1 MFWEFLKRFLLVA
14 PVIFYSG
21 VALAASVAPDQT
33 NETRRAEDY
42 RRLPLAFE
50 ANRGQSDS
58 QARFLAR
65 GSGYALLLNP
75 SKIIL
80 VMNRSRQADPSDPTA
95 ASKPPHPTVLELQLV
110 GANED
115 TQLQDLEPLPG
126 RSHYLTG
133 NRPEKWRTG
142 VPHFARVKYRG
153 VYPGVDL
160 VAYGNQ
166 ASFEYDFII
175 SPEVDPG
182 IIELRF
188 EGAEKIALSEQGDLL
203 LQLADGLV
211 QQNRP
216 TLYQQTQSGT
226 EPVTGSWVLRGPGR
240 VGFEVGEYDRSRPLT
255 IDPVLRYAS
264 FLGGGL
270 DDSGI
275 AVALDS
281 SRNSYY
287 MGVTSSLDFPVLGGV
302 KDTVQPEDIFVTKVS
317 SDGKSLLYSTYLGGT
332 GTDTVSEIGGLA
344 VDDLGSAYLCGIT
357 SSSDF
362 PAVNPIHVFNQ
373 GGTDAFI
380 VKLTPAGDALE
391 FSGYLGGARVD
402 RARRIALGPDGMA
415 CVVGETNSPDFPTI
429 AALQGA
435 MAGDTDAFITC
446 LNAAGD
452 IVFSTYFGGTGY
464 DGAYGVDIDAMG
476 DVYLVGETVSIDFP
490 TKIPLQA
497 ANAGGRDLFVTKLD
511 DTGTPLIY
519 STYLGGTGD
528 DFGRA
533 IDVTPSKQFYVVG
546 STVSTDFPMVA
557 AFQPALSGGRDAI
570 VASFAPSG
578 SILLYSTY
586 LGGSDDDSGL
596 GIAVDGSGE
605 AHVVGSTFSDDFPTK
620 DPIQAELGGLS
631 DAFLTEVGALGV
643 ELLHSTYLGGSAFDV
658 GRGVAVDSLDNVYIT
673 GFTGSV
679 DLPISNAL
687 QPMIGG
693 RLDAFFARISN
704 IFNFFFA
711 QFGDGDGVSS
721 TLIFSNSSSTEPAE
735 GTARIY
741 DPEGNPLVVDIN
753 GEVQEGSFSFNIPPL
768 GTAFFATDGIGDL
781 MVGSAE
787 VTTTTRV
794 GATILFAGGF
804 GVAGVGAVQP
814 LTKFVLPLDLDSAN
828 DLNTGVGLSNPQST
842 ATDATLTL
850 LTTAG
855 TPVPN
860 GGAMM
865 TLPAKGQIARFPNEI
880 YANRGID
887 LSSFKGGLMVEADAP
902 INGMAIRSEPGH
914 FAVLP
919 VTAVD

>member
-1 MFWEFLKRFLLVA
+1 M
-14 PVIFYSG
+14 Y
-21 VALAASVAPDQT
+21 
-33 NETRRAEDY
+33 
-42 RRLPLAFE
+42 
-50 ANRGQSDS
+50 
-58 QARFLAR
+58 
-65 GSGYALLLNP
+65 
-75 SKIIL
+75 
-80 VMNRSRQADPSDPTA
+80 
-95 ASKPPHPTVLELQLV
+95 
-110 GANED
+110 
-115 TQLQDLEPLPG
+115 
-126 RSHYLTG
+126 
-133 NRPEKWRTG
+133 
-142 VPHFARVKYRG
+142 
-153 VYPGVDL
+153 GVD
-160 VAYGNQ
+160 
-166 ASFEYDFII
+166 
-175 SPEVDPG
+175 
-182 IIELRF
+182 
-188 EGAEKIALSEQGDLL
+188 
-203 LQLADGLV
+203 
-211 QQNRP
+211 
-216 TLYQQTQSGT
+216 
-226 EPVTGSWVLRGPGR
+226 
-240 VGFEVGEYDRSRPLT
+240 
-255 IDPVLRYAS
+255 ID
-264 FLGGGL
+264 
-270 DDSGI
+270 
-275 AVALDS
+275 
-281 SRNSYY
+281 
-287 MGVTSSLDFPVLGGV
+287 
-302 KDTVQPEDIFVTKVS
+302 
-317 SDGKSLLYSTYLGGT
+317 STYL
-332 GTDTVSEIGGLA
+332 
-344 VDDLGSAYLCGIT
+344 
-357 SSSDF
+357 
-362 PAVNPIHVFNQ
+362 
-373 GGTDAFI
+373 
-380 VKLTPAGDALE
+380 
-391 FSGYLGGARVD
+391 
-402 RARRIALGPDGMA
+402 
-415 CVVGETNSPDFPTI
+415 
-429 AALQGA
+429 
-435 MAGDTDAFITC
+435 
-446 LNAAGD
+446 
-452 IVFSTYFGGTGY
+452 GGTGY

-476 DVYLVGETVSIDFP
+476 DVYLVGETVSLDFP
-490 TKIPLQA
+490 TMIPLQA

-546 STVSTDFPMVA
+546 STDSTDFPMVA
-557 AFQPALSGGRDAI
+557 AFQPALSGNQDAI

-605 AHVVGSTFSDDFPTK
+605 AHVVGGTFSDNFPTK

-643 ELLHSTYLGGSAFDV
+643 ELVHSTYLGGSAFDMA
-658 GRGVAVDSLDNVYIT
+658 RGVAVDSLDNVYIT

-687 QPMIGG
+687 QPTIGG

-741 DPEGNPLVVDIN
+741 DPEGNPLAVDIN

-794 GATILFAGGF
+794 GATILFAGSF

-814 LTKFVLPLDLDSAN
+814 LTRFVLPLDLDSAN

-880 YANRGID
+880 YADRGID